1 MIKKPQWG
9 ITSQPF
15 RWPLEREISNDG
27 KAVEKLESLCG
38 VKGNIQ
44 WCNHYGGF
52 SKIKNKIMILLQWK
66 GRKRNEFFFP
76 FTENKEDKEKSEQA
90 WSFLDLL

>member
-1 MIKKPQWG
+1 MIKKTTVRYHFTAIQMA
-9 ITSQPF
+9 T
-15 RWPLEREISNDG
+15 REREISNDG

-52 SKIKNKIMILLQWK
+52 SKIKNKIMILLQ
-66 GRKRNEFFFP
+66 
-76 FTENKEDKEKSEQA
+76 
-90 WSFLDLL
+90 